1 MTSRKEKK
9 AFLYIALGVALLG
22 TGPIFVKSVQA
33 HGVLVGFYRLLF
45 ASLMMAV
52 PAWLMRQPQP
62 EKSKKS
68 KQEEWGWSVLGG
80 VCFAFNIG
88 LWCSA
93 LNYTSASA
101 VTLLDNTAPVWV
113 GLVSWL
119 LLGLKQQRNFWLG
132 LVITLIGAALMIGMD
147 FNQGPSGQVTGNL
160 IALASGFAY
169 GMYILVTHRARRI
182 VGSFQYSFRVNVFG
196 SLVLLMAG
204 AGLGLFN
211 QMLSAQ
217 AYFLIFL
224 MALSSQVIAWLLVNH
239 ALGDLPAAAASI
251 ALVGQPIVTTLW
263 AWLLLGEVP
272 TSLQAVGGL
281 VCLAGILI
289 VQLSS
294 TRRIESQATI
304 GGLE

>member
-1 MTSRKEKK
+1 MYTWSP
-9 AFLYIALGVALLG
+9 IA
-22 TGPIFVKSVQA
+22 
-33 HGVLVGFYRLLF
+33 H
-45 ASLMMAV
+45 
-52 PAWLMRQPQP
+52 
-62 EKSKKS
+62 
-68 KQEEWGWSVLGG
+68 
-80 VCFAFNIG
+80 
-88 LWCSA
+88 
-93 LNYTSASA
+93 
-101 VTLLDNTAPVWV
+101 
-113 GLVSWL
+113 
-119 LLGLKQQRNFWLG
+119 
-132 LVITLIGAALMIGMD
+132 AALWAVS
-147 FNQGPSGQVTGNL
+147 NTL
-160 IALASGFAY
+160 
-169 GMYILVTHRARRI
+169 
-182 VGSFQYSFRVNVFG
+182 FRVNVFG

-304 GGLE
+304 GGLDNIKRGSYEHINSNHPAVEFSKRWQSVQK